1 MRVIKNISRM
11 IYGFSLCLQKH
22 RKHLGGPRGL
32 REESRS
38 HEVRPAL
45 LFQLGRTTSFQTV
58 CPSGIYNFTHNL
70 HLFPDPWSKMFPLLP
85 HLMNHQ
91 VPPNLFSK
99 SLHFPSCPL
108 GCWLRLWSFVW
119 ITTVRPLLASLP
131 PVLCFSNAV
140 STGNRILQ
148 PQSSWFPSFISYH
161 SPASATATYP

>member
-119 ITTVRPLLASLP
+119 ITTARPLLASLP